1 MSGTPFAMRSLT
13 LALILFAVI
22 LTAFPAAAAPSRAVA
37 TFAGGCFWCVEAVF
51 DGVPGVIS
59 TTSGYIG
66 GSPRNPTYEQVS
78 AGGTGHAE
86 SVQVTYDPAK
96 ITYRKLLDLFWR
108 NVDPLTA
115 NAQFCD
121 VGSQYRAAI
130 FYHTSEQKRLA
141 EASKAAIEASH
152 RFDRPIVTQIVPASA
167 FYRAE
172 EYHQNYHEKNPVRY
186 RFYKY
191 NCGRERRLRELWTQ
205 KGR

>member
-1 MSGTPFAMRSLT
+1 MKSLALT
-13 LALILFAVI
+13 LILFAAI
-22 LTAFPAAAAPSRAVA
+22 LAVFPAAAAPSRAVA

-66 GSPRNPTYEQVS
+66 GRLKSPTYEQVS
-78 AGGTGHAE
+78 GGGTGHAE
-86 SVQVTYDPAK
+86 AVQVTYDPAK
-96 ITYRKLLDLFWR
+96 ITYQKLLDLFWR

-130 FYHTSEQKRLA
+130 FYHSVEQRRLA
-141 EASKAAIEASH
+141 EASKAAIEQSR
-152 RFDRPIVTQIVPASA
+152 RFNRPIVTEIVAASA

-172 EYHQNYHEKNPVRY
+172 EYHQNYHQKNPVRY
-186 RFYKY
+186 RFYTY
-191 NCGRERRLRELWTQ
+191 NCGRAQRLRELWTQ